1 MSLHI
6 VDIITLVVTG
16 LAHVYPLLA
25 VDLSVVD
32 LEIMFISTPATQ
44 IIIVNITR

>member
-16 LAHVYPLLA
+16 LADIHSLLA
-25 VDLSVVD
+25 VDLSVVG
-32 LEIMFISTPATQ
+32 LEIMFIGAPTT
-44 IIIVNITR
+44 T